1 MNTENYQHF
10 LELCIVCRRLRYST
24 DKVENDAVVKIF
36 LIIYDNSDML
46 VNMGHK
52 MFILVMFI
60 EQSDWKETFLK
71 PGRFSCYND
80 ISEEAAE
87 TSY

>member
-1 MNTENYQHF
+1 
-10 LELCIVCRRLRYST
+10 
-24 DKVENDAVVKIF
+24 
-36 LIIYDNSDML
+36 ML

-60 EQSDWKETFLK
+60 EQSDSCWKETFLK

>member
-1 MNTENYQHF
+1 
-10 LELCIVCRRLRYST
+10 
-24 DKVENDAVVKIF
+24 
-36 LIIYDNSDML
+36 ML